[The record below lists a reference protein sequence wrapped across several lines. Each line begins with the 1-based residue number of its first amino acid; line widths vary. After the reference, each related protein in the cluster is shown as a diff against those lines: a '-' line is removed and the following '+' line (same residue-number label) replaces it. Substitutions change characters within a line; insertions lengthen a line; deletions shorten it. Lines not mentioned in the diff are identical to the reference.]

1 MRKRVRNEEKMELL
15 ICGLGIILT
24 IITTIIV
31 LIVGSNKGKN
41 KTTTVN
47 SKTLDTS
54 EAGESRTQE
63 EILLIGIDK
72 KENEVLDAPEKAEE
86 VEKEKNT
93 ENKSSKTGYYI
104 KINNTANVVTIYSV
118 GEDGNMSPIKAMTCS
133 TGTATPSSG
142 VYSVKGKRTWG
153 YLFGDVWGHYTT
165 GIVGNILFHSVPY
178 LSNSPD
184 TLEYWE
190 YDKLGTSA
198 SMGCV
203 RLTVADAKWIFDNMP
218 YGTPVEFY
226 EDSNPGPLGKPATMK
241 ISGNAQCRDWDPT
254 DPDSDNPWR
263 NNKEEIRN
271 IEVTSSSN
279 NTNNGTENKPVDNKQ
294 NETVQNETQQMQN
307 TQDNNQ
313 SQNETSKK
321 EKNENNIENNNN
333 NETKTESRNTGSS
346 GNESETNNNANTE
359 EEKLPENEENT
370 EKTDNNQNDENVT
383 KRE

>member
-1 MRKRVRNEEKMELL
+1 MRNIKRVRNKEQKELL
-15 ICGLGIILT
+15 ICGIGILLT

-31 LIVGSNKGKN
+31 LIVGSNRGKDRV
-41 KTTTVN
+41 KTISSVAFES
-47 SKTLDTS
+47 SKTQDP
-54 EAGESRTQE
+54 RTQE
-63 EILLIGIDK
+63 EILLINIDK
-72 KENEVLDAPEKAEE
+72 NDEKEVLDAPEKAEE
-86 VEKEKNT
+86 IEKEKSTNT
-93 ENKSSKTGYYI
+93 NTSKTGYYI
-104 KINNTANVVTIYSV
+104 KINNTANVVTVYSL
-118 GEDGNMSPIKAMTCS
+118 GEDGNMTPIKAMTCS

-165 GIVGNILFHSVPY
+165 NIVGNILFHSVPY

-241 ISGNAQCRDWDPT
+241 ISGNTNCRDWDPT

-263 NNKEEIRN
+263 DNQEETRTT
-271 IEVTSSSN
+271 ESSN
-279 NTNNGTENKPVDNKQ
+279 TNSENNSNNMNNVIENKSVETKQ
-294 NETVQNETQQMQN
+294 NETTQ
-307 TQDNNQ
+307 TQNNQ
-313 SQNETSKK
+313 AQSSQTQSNQ
-321 EKNENNIENNNN
+321 NENNETGNSKQNGQTQNNQQQNEQAHDDEN
-333 NETKTESRNTGSS
+333 EQGDD
-346 GNESETNNNANTE
+346 GDANTE
-359 EEKLPENEENT
+359 QEELSQDEENI
-370 EKTDNNQNDENVT
+370 DNNEN
-383 KRE
+383 KEENKNE